1 MKKHTP
7 AVLIIATML
16 LCTTWLTLEQDRAQ
30 RDRSRLFK
38 DLIEQSWKIQTDM
51 NGMWEPYPGGSRRSL
66 PPSTKTRCHSVGGAR
81 YTLTAL
87 EATRHEQHLPAKARL
102 VFVG

>member
-7 AVLIIATML
+7 AVLIIATIL

-38 DLIEQSWKIQTDM
+38 DLIEQSWQIQNDI
-51 NGMWEPYPGGSRRSL
+51 NGLWEPFPGGSRRSL
-66 PPSTKTRCHSVGGAR
+66 AEDTDPSIRKYLIDAADRD
-81 YTLTAL
+81 
-87 EATRHEQHLPAKARL
+87 EAMRQLLLDMETRL
-102 VFVG
+102 VKLESPE